1 MSNLKKSE
9 HLRHLKFVL
18 KLAIKKYKGLYF
30 VGIGNIL
37 SISIEFLAIAI
48 LGIISQQT
56 FETKISFLQGIQ
68 KDELFIVFIF
78 LFIIR
83 FISLFALESW
93 IVYYAK
99 EMQVYL
105 SSTAFSKVVHENIK
119 EIEKVEIGHYVTLSG
134 DEASNASQLLI
145 SMTGIINSVLLVA
158 AYLVSVI
165 IFSNEV
171 FVGLIALLLII
182 IFCAK
187 MVYKKLFRLGHEQMA
202 LRRKTS
208 SMFIDAFNALRV
220 LKSFSLESYAANEY
234 KEEVAKYFSVNSR
247 LIIFNKLNKYIPVVL
262 LFGFFQCY
270 LLYYYFGEKSYDVA
284 YLITLLFIL
293 MRLLQTI
300 GALSG
305 ALGKIVGELKGVH
318 NIVDFIKDFSVNNK
332 KIMLASNVSELKVEN
347 ISFSYG
353 DNKVFDDASF
363 LFKLGESY
371 AIYGESGVG
380 KSTLLDLI
388 MDFISPE
395 EGQVLVNNI
404 NVQDI
409 NEASLT
415 QRVMYVGQESLIFNR
430 SIRENIELGGAYD
443 DDQVSEVLKLVKL
456 DEMVEQLE
464 AGDRH
469 ELFYKGT
476 NISGGQKQRINLAR
490 ALIRKP
496 DVLILDEATSALDP
510 QTKDLVMVNILEE
523 YKNKILIFVTHDPS
537 IFPLVDNVIDLQKI
551 RDSNAN

>member
-1 MSNLKKSE
+1 
-9 HLRHLKFVL
+9 VL
-18 KLAIKKYKGLYF
+18 KLAFKKYKGLYF
-30 VGIGNIL
+30 VGFGNVISIL
-37 SISIEFLAIAI
+37 IEFLAILI
-48 LGIISQQT
+48 LGMISQQT
-56 FETKISFLQGIQ
+56 IELPILFLHEVH
-68 KDELFIVFIF
+68 KDELFILFIF

-83 FISLFALESW
+83 FTSLFILESW
-93 IVYYAK
+93 ITYYAK

-145 SMTGIINSVLLVA
+145 SMIGIINNFLLVI
-158 AYLVSVI
+158 AYMVSVI
-165 IFSNEV
+165 IFSHEIV
-171 FVGLIALLLII
+171 SGLAALLFII
-182 IFCAK
+182 IFSAK
-187 MVYKKLFRLGHEQMA
+187 MVYKKLFRLGYEQVA

-208 SMFIDAFNALRV
+208 SLFIDAFNGLRV
-220 LKSFSLESYAANEY
+220 LKSFSLESYVANEY

-247 LIIFNKLNKYIPVVL
+247 LIIFNNLNKYIPIVL
-262 LFGFFQCY
+262 LFGLFQAY
-270 LLYYYFGEKSYDVA
+270 LLYYYFGDKSHDIA

-300 GALSG
+300 GSLSG
-305 ALGKIVGELKGVH
+305 LLGKVGGELKGVC

-332 KIMLASNVSELKVEN
+332 KVALNNNIKEIKIEN

-353 DNKVFDDASF
+353 NNKVFDDVSF
-363 LFKLGESY
+363 LFKEGESY

-380 KSTLLDLI
+380 KSTLLDLM

-395 EGQVLVNNI
+395 KGRVLVNNI

-409 NEASLT
+409 NETSLT

-430 SIRENIELGGAYD
+430 SIKENIELDGGYD
-443 DDQVSEVLKLVKL
+443 NDTLLKVLQLVKL
-456 DEMVEQLE
+456 DELVEQLE
-464 AGDRH
+464 GGLDH
-469 ELFYKGT
+469 ILFYKGT
-476 NISGGQKQRINLAR
+476 NLSGGQRQRINLAR

-510 QTKDLVMVNILEE
+510 QIKDFIMANIIEE
-523 YKNKILIFVTHDPS
+523 YREKILIFVTHDPA
-537 IFPLVDNVIDLQKI
+537 IFPLVDNVIDLQRNK
-551 RDSNAN
+551 R